1 MSDTLRR
8 LRAAA
13 AVTAESPSFA
23 SARYSMARIRV
34 TEDSGIDAAFERA
47 TAISARV
54 LKVARVGVWLFEP
67 DGRSLR
73 CAHQHGADGGTLPAT
88 RYLDGAH
95 FPKYVEALRAQR
107 WLSADDVE
115 TDPIVGEL
123 LSTYLKPLGIRSML
137 DAPLFRGAE
146 LVGVVCHEHV
156 GEPRHWTPEDRAFAG
171 SVADT
176 IALAMEQEDRVK
188 AETLARERL
197 VRSQQGHK
205 MEALGRM
212 ASAVAHDVNNLL
224 AAIDGMAAALE
235 RAPSPEAAAKAATNI
250 RDVVSRGAGLTRQ
263 LLTFGRPMPPTHRTL
278 DLRQVI
284 KGMEPILTTLVK
296 GQCELEIATGETPLL
311 VHGDSVEV
319 QQVLLNLGLNARD
332 AMPDGGTLRIFA
344 DVGISE
350 TGGSLVVVTVADEGV
365 GMTEEVLSRAFEPFY
380 STKDPNEGTGLGLST
395 VYGILRKMGGII
407 DVDTQPGRGTM
418 FTLSF
423 PMG

>member
-8 LRAAA
+8 LRASA
-13 AVTAESPSFA
+13 AVTAEAPSFA
-23 SARYSMARIRV
+23 SARYTMARIRV
-34 TEDSGIDAAFERA
+34 TEDGGLDAALARA
-47 TAISARV
+47 TAIGARV
-54 LKVARVGVWLFEP
+54 LKVTRVGVWLFEP

-73 CAHQHGADGGTLPAT
+73 CAHLHGGGDARPAP
-88 RYLDGAH
+88 RHLDGARH
-95 FPKYVEALRAQR
+95 ASYVDALRHQR
-107 WLSADDVE
+107 WVSCDDVE
-115 TDPIVGEL
+115 QDPTVGEL
-123 LSTYLKPLGIRSML
+123 LASYLRPLGITSML

-156 GEPRHWTPEDRAFAG
+156 GQPRRWTPEDRAFAG

-176 IALAMEQEDRVK
+176 VALALEQEDRVR
-188 AETLARERL
+188 AETLAREHL

-224 AAIDGMAAALE
+224 AAIDAMSAALE
-235 RAPSPEAAAKAATNI
+235 RAPTPEATVRAATSI

-263 LLTFGRPMPPTHRTL
+263 LLTFGRAAPPTQRTL
-278 DLRQVI
+278 DLRQVVR
-284 KGMEPILTTLVK
+284 GMEPILQTLVK
-296 GQCELEIATGETPLL
+296 GQCELDVATGDTPLC

-344 DVGISE
+344 DAGIAE
-350 TGGSLVVVTVADEGV
+350 DGAPLVVVTVADEGV
-365 GMTEEVLSRAFEPFY
+365 GMTEAVLSRAFEPFY
-380 STKDPNEGTGLGLST
+380 STKDPSEGTGLGLST
-395 VYGILRKMGGII
+395 VYGIVRKMGGLI

-423 PMG
+423 PVG